1 MRIFSKLIS
10 HIFNPLF
17 FPLAGSILYFFITP
31 KFNPPEAKRL
41 ILLAILVYHEH
52 INGAVVFFL
61 ITTIPLIAFP
71 FLWTLSIYRRQEK
84 KRQDVMKGKWK

>member
-1 MRIFSKLIS
+1 MMQYITLLNVSIVFIIFSV
-10 HIFNPLF
+10 
-17 FPLAGSILYFFITP
+17 
-31 KFNPPEAKRL
+31 
-41 ILLAILVYHEH
+41 LLAILVYHEH

>member
-1 MRIFSKLIS
+1 MKQYITLLNVSIVFIIF
-10 HIFNPLF
+10 FVV
-17 FPLAGSILYFFITP
+17 
-31 KFNPPEAKRL
+31 
-41 ILLAILVYHEH
+41 LAILVYHEH

>member
-1 MRIFSKLIS
+1 MMQYITLLNVSIVFIIFSVIV
-10 HIFNPLF
+10 
-17 FPLAGSILYFFITP
+17 
-31 KFNPPEAKRL
+31 
-41 ILLAILVYHEH
+41 AILVYHEH
-52 INGAVVFFL
+52 INGAVVLFL

>member
-1 MRIFSKLIS
+1 MKQYITRLNVSIVFIIFSV
-10 HIFNPLF
+10 
-17 FPLAGSILYFFITP
+17 
-31 KFNPPEAKRL
+31 R
-41 ILLAILVYHEH
+41 LAILVYHEH
-52 INGAVVFFL
+52 INGAVVLFL